1 MISPSVAGKS
11 KIAIAATAILS
22 PFGARRYVRS
32 SLEPQLGLSGAA
44 GWALSFGSI
53 TLPCPYVPAS
63 LEPPPA
69 LPLARS
75 PGTRSPQPVAGPG
88 WHVECAAIATEY
100 LGNAFDV

>member
-22 PFGARRYVRS
+22 PVGARRYVRS

-63 LEPPPA
+63 LEPPPDFPGPA
-69 LPLARS
+69 GEIARYAF
-75 PGTRSPQPVAGPG
+75 PATGCRTVVCP
-88 WHVECAAIATEY
+88 CIAHDPY
-100 LGNAFDV
+100 PRQH